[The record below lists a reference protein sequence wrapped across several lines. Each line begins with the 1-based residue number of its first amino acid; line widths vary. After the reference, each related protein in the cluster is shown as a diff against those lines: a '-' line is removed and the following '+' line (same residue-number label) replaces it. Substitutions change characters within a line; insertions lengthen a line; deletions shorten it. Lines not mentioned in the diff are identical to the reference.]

1 VDRRRLILTGAAGLV
16 SACATPAPATP
27 PGPAGDDRLLF
38 AQAHLE
44 LRPELA
50 AQHFD
55 CAIGAR
61 LTARPLPG
69 LTGAFQALAEVVAV
83 RIPRDMG
90 PASGGVCIR
99 LIPGEGVQRG
109 PSRRAALVEA
119 YAQALR
125 RLAPDRD
132 AAIAARAGDI
142 ADAEV
147 LCGLAGRSDVDQG
160 RIAGREA
167 FDVLFHT
174 RPAFRALMDQAA
186 VEISGARRD
195 PVESPACAAERRSL
209 SPLPDAG

>member
-1 VDRRRLILTGAAGLV
+1 MDRRRLILNGAAGLV
-16 SACATPAPATP
+16 SACATPGPAAP
-27 PGPAGDDRLLF
+27 PGPVGDDRLLF

-55 CAIGAR
+55 CAISAR
-61 LTARPLPG
+61 LTAQRLPG
-69 LTGAFQALAEVVAV
+69 LTGVFQALAEAVAIRV
-83 RIPRDMG
+83 PRDMG
-90 PASGGVCIR
+90 PASGEVCIR
-99 LIPGEGVQRG
+99 LFPGEGVQRG

-125 RLAPDRD
+125 RLAPDRE
-132 AAIAARAGDI
+132 AAIAARAGDV
-142 ADAEV
+142 AEAEV
-147 LCGLAGRSDVDQG
+147 LCGLADRSAVDQG

-167 FDVLFHT
+167 FDALFHT
-174 RPAFRALMDQAA
+174 RPAFRVLMDQAT
-186 VEISGARRD
+186 VEVAEARRD